1 VRRSVAISFW
11 TCLSFFALAY
21 RFERHVHEM
30 GVFVNMEVGYYL
42 RLYVEGKI
50 VYSGGHWAM
59 IVASQ

>member
-1 VRRSVAISFW
+1 
-11 TCLSFFALAY
+11 
-21 RFERHVHEM
+21 VHEM